1 MTMTRD
7 GRFDS
12 MDKTVPQFSFRRR
25 TMATSEMKEFLST
38 KGVEGT
44 NLNLSDAPD
53 QSPPS
58 TSSTRRMSI
67 GETMPERIY
76 DWEDPRLG
84 IQGFVADYFSY
95 RIEQSGLDWYDAP
108 ALPDG
113 VQDEFK
119 MMRSLATIFEKK
131 HAEELENCSEQLLAV
146 PKLTFHLY
154 QEVAKFFDRSIGPG
168 HCSMSYGHLIGLISF
183 GGMVA
188 AKMMGTAELQGQVR
202 NLLLYTSLFIKTRIR
217 QCWKEHDRSWAGF
230 MALGKQMKED
240 FERDQT
246 AAQEGR
252 LRSWSI
258 IGASVIAAIV
268 CGRIVYSFK

>member
-12 MDKTVPQFSFRRR
+12 MDKAAPQFSFRRR

-38 KGVEGT
+38 KGVEST
-44 NLNLSDAPD
+44 NLNLDDAPD

-58 TSSTRRMSI
+58 TSTRRMSF

-84 IQGFVADYFSY
+84 IQGFVADYFTY

-131 HAEELENCSEQLLAV
+131 HTEELENCSEQLLAV

-240 FERDQT
+240 FERDQ
-246 AAQEGR
+246 AVQEGR
-252 LRSWSI
+252 LRNWSL
-258 IGASVIAAIV
+258 IGAGVIAAIV